1 MPMYQAFKCTACGAQ
16 NAASSEASC
25 GFCGSAAP
33 ASALSKEVRTHR
45 RSLFVDPAPSYQA
58 APPPPVDEGIA
69 VDGTGVVC
77 RSCGRYAAVAGKR
90 MPGNLA
96 LEVLLWFFYLIPG
109 VIYTM
114 WQPAGFECGEILHR
128 VRQPGFASD
137 LLPRGAVG
145 SSAANTAASLCCV
158 ELLGPPSV
166 TSSREARRR
175 TRSTVTACS

>member
-16 NAASSEASC
+16 NAAGPEASC
-25 GFCGSAAP
+25 GFCVSAAP

-77 RSCGRYAAVAGKR
+77 RSCGRYAAIPGKR

-114 WQPAGFECGEILHR
+114 WRRQDSNAVRYCTECDS
-128 VRQPGFASD
+128 QD
-137 LLPRGAVG
+137 LLPIFSPEGQLVFSRKYGRKP
-145 SSAANTAASLCCV
+145 
-158 ELLGPPSV
+158 LL
-166 TSSREARRR
+166 R
-175 TRSTVTACS
+175 